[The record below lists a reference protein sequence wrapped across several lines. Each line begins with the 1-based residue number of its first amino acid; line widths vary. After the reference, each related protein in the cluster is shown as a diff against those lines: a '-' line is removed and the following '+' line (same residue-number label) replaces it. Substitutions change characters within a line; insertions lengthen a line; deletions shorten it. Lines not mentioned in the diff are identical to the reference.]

1 MKWVWVPF
9 QKVPGIFSLPAPVAS
24 ILIHSTLPL
33 LCSES
38 HFCPH
43 LYLVTSTHLYLLLP
57 ISSSSIFLFPLSYLL
72 ANLLTTFVNTSGL
85 SHLRLQSNSR
95 SLAPD
100 PPSQLPTEHLHV
112 RSAVSL
118 KSNSAWHQACLQPGK
133 LLLCLDPPSPPPLKP
148 NPPRYLPPPF
158 RHPISSIWQRFLF
171 PFSIPTATALIW
183 DHIPSQKYA
192 TSIPLASRF
201 TKCKCDP

>member
-1 MKWVWVPF
+1 MGLGPISEGLWHFLSSCPCGLY
-9 QKVPGIFSLPAPVAS
+9 PDPLHPASPLLRITHLSPSLPDDIYSPLSAAAH
-24 ILIHSTLPL
+24 LIFL
-33 LCSES
+33 
-38 HFCPH
+38 HFPFP
-43 LYLVTSTHLYLLLP
+43 SLLP
-57 ISSSSIFLFPLSYLL
+57 PCQPPHY
-72 ANLLTTFVNTSGL
+72 FVNTSGL
-85 SHLRLQSNSR
+85 SHLRLQSNSP

-112 RSAVSL
+112 KSAGSL

-158 RHPISSIWQRFLF
+158 RHPISSIWQRFLL

-183 DHIPSQKYA
+183 DHIPSQKHP
-192 TSIPLASRF
+192 TSITPCLQVH
-201 TKCKCDP
+201 KMQV